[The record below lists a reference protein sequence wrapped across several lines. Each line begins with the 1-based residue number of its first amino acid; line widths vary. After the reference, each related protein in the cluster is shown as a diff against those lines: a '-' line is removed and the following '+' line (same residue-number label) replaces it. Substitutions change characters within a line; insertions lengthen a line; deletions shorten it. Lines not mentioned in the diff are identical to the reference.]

1 MKRPF
6 VALTLMA
13 AAAAF
18 AQTPFTI
25 VKPGEGAKVRE
36 TVPITMPRNS
46 VPEGSFIGITID
58 GKFLEAVVP
67 QPNAAKTHLVYWLDT
82 KKMGI
87 ADGWHQM
94 GVTLFSSVNGRH
106 QAVDQS
112 EVRVHVGNHTGI
124 DIPANG
130 LPIRY
135 KFNIGSQWIYNVT
148 VGMDL
153 STLTEV
159 QNKLGGRAAQ
169 LPFSSENWRFV
180 FAVDDVRNGL
190 GLIRSQFLPYKGK
203 DYLVLTTSEDGAPT
217 QHFQKDFAPLYR
229 LLRPTGA
236 EVYADIPNYFE
247 IEGTGSGNLKTSLIG
262 FMALPILP
270 SERLQIGDSWQAA
283 IDMMVASLVDVRRTG
298 TAASRIPARGTFEAV
313 EWEKGEPCAKLRYE
327 LEQAV
332 GSRTSRELEMAGREF
347 KDNDRLRIE
356 QLAWIS
362 IRSGKLVRLDMVIE
376 ADTKAAVGD
385 GGGTGGGGG
394 RGGPQPMGGGGGGE
408 PTPAGMGG
416 GGRGRGGQAVGSIN
430 LQEPQGMGGRGGGRR
445 FGGGGEGGGQA
456 GAPGGGGNDIFIRQ
470 KLYLKMVLE

>member
-1 MKRPF
+1 
-6 VALTLMA
+6 MA
-13 AAAAF
+13 AAAAL
-18 AQTPFTI
+18 AQAPFTI
-25 VKPGEGAKVRE
+25 VKPADGAKVRE

-124 DIPANG
+124 AVPANG
-130 LPIRY
+130 MAIRY
-135 KFNIGSQWIYNVT
+135 KWNKGAQWIYNVT

-153 STLTEV
+153 STLTEA

-169 LPFSSENWRFV
+169 LPFSSETWRFL

-190 GLIRSQFLPYKGK
+190 GLIRSQFLPYKGR
-203 DYLVLTTSEDGAPT
+203 DYLVMTTSEDGEPR
-217 QHFQKDFAPLYR
+217 QVFQKEFAPLYR

-247 IEGTGSGNLKTSLIG
+247 IEGTGTGDLSKSLIG
-262 FMALPILP
+262 FIGLPILP
-270 SERLQIGDSWQAA
+270 AERLQVGDSWQAA
-283 IDMMVASLVDVRRTG
+283 IDLMESSIGAVRRSG
-298 TAASRIPARGTFEAV
+298 RAAARIPARGTFEAV
-313 EWEKGEPCAKLRYE
+313 EWEQGQPCVKLRYE

-332 GSRTSRELEMAGREF
+332 GSKSSKELELAGREF
-347 KDNDRLRIE
+347 RDNDRLRIE
-356 QLAWIS
+356 ELVWVS
-362 IRSGKLVRLDMVIE
+362 VRNGKLVRLDAVLE
-376 ADTKAAVGD
+376 ADTKVANPNQ
-385 GGGTGGGGG
+385 GGGGG
-394 RGGPQPMGGGGGGE
+394 NMGGGPRPMGGGGGE

-416 GGRGRGGQAVGSIN
+416 GRRGGQSVGGNFNI
-430 LQEPQGMGGRGGGRR
+430 QEPMGMGGRGGGRR
-445 FGGGGEGGGQA
+445 AGGGQ
-456 GAPGGGGNDIFIRQ
+456 GGNEGGQGGSSGSDVFIRQ
-470 KLYLKMVLE
+470 KLYIKMVLE

>member
-1 MKRPF
+1 MM
-6 VALTLMA
+6 T
-13 AAAAF
+13 AAAF
-18 AQTPFTI
+18 AQAPFTI
-25 VKPGEGAKVRE
+25 VKPADGAKVRE

-46 VPEGSFIGITID
+46 VPDGSFIGITID

-67 QPNAAKTHLVYWLDT
+67 QPNANGTHLVYWLDT

-112 EVRVHVGNHTGI
+112 EVRVHVGNHAGI
-124 DIPANG
+124 NIPANG

-135 KFNIGSQWIYNVT
+135 KFNKGSQWIYNVT

-153 STLTEV
+153 STLNEA
-159 QNKLGGRAAQ
+159 QNRMGGRAAQ
-169 LPFSSENWRFV
+169 LPFSSENWRFL

-203 DYLVLTTSEDGAPT
+203 DYVVITTSDDGQPE

-247 IEGTGSGNLKTSLIG
+247 IAGTGTGDLTTSLVG

-283 IDMMVASLVDVRRTG
+283 IDMMVSSIGQVRSRG

-332 GSRTSRELEMAGREF
+332 GNRTSRELEMAGREF

-356 QLAWIS
+356 QQVWVS
-362 IRSGKLVRLDMVIE
+362 IRSGKLVRCDMVIE
-376 ADTKAAVGD
+376 ADTKVANPNS
-385 GGGTGGGGG
+385 GGGGNNMG
-394 RGGPQPMGGGGGGE
+394 GSRGGPAPMGGGGE
-408 PTPAGMGG
+408 PSPA
-416 GGRGRGGQAVGSIN
+416 
-430 LQEPQGMGGRGGGRR
+430 GMGGRGGR
-445 FGGGGEGGGQA
+445 FNIQEPMGMGSRGGGGRGFGPQGGGNQ
-456 GAPGGGGNDIFIRQ
+456 GNQGGGGSDVFVRQ
-470 KLYLKMVLE
+470 KMYLKMVLE